1 MHEHLDHDPSEY
13 HNKESS
19 DTQEEIY
26 ANFDEDQDSER
37 ILDFMTKLNL
47 KLFRDL
53 ARQYYQIGKI
63 MKMEEYQDHGYKEIL
78 YTLIEYENQDE
89 LVEIGRGQF
98 HPEIFLRRDIQE
110 YAGFTHSPLKLFVT
124 DSWARNEDKSSPEEF
139 LQRHAI
145 LYSPKGGQVEI
156 RKKHSMKPFN
166 HGDSIGIVTY
176 DDAMLALQNA
186 EVNKMFPNGSFEDFA
201 NKMKE
206 LK

>member
-1 MHEHLDHDPSEY
+1 MYEYIDHDPSEY
-13 HNKESS
+13 HNEESS
-19 DTQEEIY
+19 DIQEDIFE
-26 ANFDEDQDSER
+26 NFDDDDTSV
-37 ILDFMTKLNL
+37 DYMTKLNL
-47 KLFRDL
+47 TLFRKM
-53 ARQYYQIGKI
+53 ARQYYRINEI
-63 MKMEEYQDHGYKEIL
+63 MQMDEHKGDEHTEVL
-78 YTLIEYENQDE
+78 YTVVDYEGHEELIE
-89 LVEIGRGQF
+89 ISRGAF
-98 HPEIFLRRDIQE
+98 NPEMFMRRDVPQ
-110 YAGFTHSPLKLFVT
+110 YYGLSHSPLKLFVT
-124 DSWARNEDKSSPEEF
+124 DIRARNEDKSSPEEF